1 MPQSFS
7 FELVSPERVLLSVE
21 AQQVELPGVDGDMT
35 ILAGH
40 APVVAALR
48 PGTIHSVTADGK
60 TAIFVQGG
68 VADIRP
74 EGLVVLAERAFATAE
89 VDVRQIEA
97 ELAATEAA
105 LAASNDDEARQHL
118 ANAIEQMKVILAQR
132 QKG

>member
-89 VDVRQIEA
+89 VDVRQIES